1 MKYGKIVEGKFIDR
15 PNRFIAHV
23 EIAGKAETVHVKNTG
38 RCRELL
44 LPGAAVRLEQSDNP
58 ARKTLYDLVAVY
70 KDRIGWINI
79 DSQAPNKVVKEWL
92 EAQDYDVVR
101 PEYTYGNSRIDFYL
115 EKGEHKILMEV
126 KGCTLEING
135 IGYFPDA
142 PTERGVKHL
151 RELAAARQEGYEC
164 VVAFVI
170 QMEGVTEVRP
180 YVEMQPEFGTAL
192 AEAEAAGVKV
202 LFLPC
207 KVGRDWLKIDGKLRV
222 AHCGGFYLRDIVE
235 EKCRLRPACRKL
247 PGLNRGKT
255 RITPRLSETSGAQQR
270 KNVNYRAFRN
280 VGYNKCRDAHR
291 GRMFRLLWTF
301 VDLKLPSAM
310 SHAIHKIVS
319 IKRCQSYFIS
329 RRSPHLG
336 ISKDSELCASAH
348 RCLHYA
354 YARLIA
360 RVTFYLVVQSH
371 VFQFRK
377 QIPYRLSA

>member
-1 MKYGKIVEGKFIDR
+1 MESYASNE
-15 PNRFIAHV
+15 P
-23 EIAGKAETVHVKNTG
+23 
-38 RCRELL
+38 
-44 LPGAAVRLEQSDNP
+44 
-58 ARKTLYDLVAVY
+58 
-70 KDRIGWINI
+70 RIGI
-79 DSQAPNKVVKEWL
+79 VKTAMGAC
-92 EAQDYDVVR
+92 AQFAVF
-101 PEYTYGNSRIDFYL
+101 TYAEMRRTPRY
-115 EKGEHKILMEV
+115 
-126 KGCTLEING
+126 EI
-135 IGYFPDA
+135 
-142 PTERGVKHL
+142 R
-151 RELAAARQEGYEC
+151 LAAFYADNL
-164 VVAFVI
+164 
-170 QMEGVTEVRP
+170 MNS
-180 YVEMQPEFGTAL
+180 
-192 AEAEAAGVKV
+192 
-202 LFLPC
+202 
-207 KVGRDWLKIDGKLRV
+207 V

-247 PGLNRGKT
+247 PGLNREKT

-270 KNVNYRAFRN
+270 KNVDYKAFRN

-360 RVTFYLVVQSH
+360 RVTFHLFQLPDISVVLCNSSVGGEESGLGDVH
-371 VFQFRK
+371 
-377 QIPYRLSA
+377 